1 MANTRITQGVIKPNE
16 DYDTRHINST
26 GIVTTTGLDVN
37 GNADVSGNLSVGGVL
52 TYEDVTNVDS
62 VGLITARK
70 GIISSGVVTATAF
83 HGSGASLT
91 GIDATALKDSAGDV
105 KVQAQASGAVHTG
118 ISTFDTVNVGSGVTI
133 ESNGQA
139 TFVGVVTF
147 GPSSTKI
154 DNNTINVGTALTLGH
169 TQGLQ
174 FHTQNL
180 HSQGFEI
187 NQINAS
193 GIITA
198 SSFSGDGSNLTSLPA
213 GLGTALSSVQSSPL
227 NKIYYTNSVLGIDNN
242 TTIDV
247 PASASAAY
255 TQYTDINIA
264 SGVDL
269 IISDGDDL
277 IPDVLGLRPDGTY
290 GGGSIGR
297 IRVDKLVG
305 KDANSAI
312 NVEKGLIIA
321 GVTSTTSAFQVN
333 GATSLA
339 NTNQATFD
347 YNTSQARILSHN
359 SSGSSIAFFTNSG
372 GSNVTQKVIIDS
384 SGRMLLGTSDANHY
398 PDRMVTISRD
408 AGSGIEL
415 RNNSSSTGQISFSD
429 TSGSGTGAYRGYIQF
444 QHNNGSMHFATQST
458 ERLVLTREGNANFSG
473 IATATAFVPTTG
485 QLSHRNIIVNGDCRI
500 AQRGASSTS
509 AGYKTVDRF
518 RSAFSG
524 NDEGP
529 TQSQFG
535 VSAPGQYHLPTSGP
549 HPYKEGFR
557 QAFGLTNGNQTSGA
571 GAGDNSEFIY
581 AIEAKDLLY
590 SGWDYTNPNSYITL
604 SFWVKS
610 SAAQNFYFFLKTS
623 DGTNKMYPMDTGN
636 LAQFTWKKIT
646 KTIPGHSDLS
656 FDDNANEGMRIDFPC
671 YYGTNYTNNS
681 TSLDAWA
688 NYNGAARTP
697 DHATTWYT
705 TNDASFQITGLQL
718 EVGPVATP
726 FEHLSYG
733 ENLRRCERYFQC
745 LKGPNLV
752 PSGTTECLIGTGFA
766 YTSSRVL
773 FPIIFKTEMRSN
785 PTVSVTTQSDL
796 QALGTSG
803 GWNSSTSFTDTNN
816 FHPMGGRID
825 MNFSGSPLSAGNAAE
840 VRLMNSSILGFDAE
854 I

>member
-16 DYDTRHINST
+16 DYDVRHINAT
-26 GIVTTTGLDVN
+26 GIVTAASVDITN
-37 GNADVSGNLSVGGVL
+37 NLSVGGVL

-91 GIDATALKDSAGDV
+91 GIDATALKDPAGNV

-139 TFVGVVTF
+139 TFTGIVTF
-147 GPSSTKI
+147 GSGSTTI
-154 DNNTINVGTALTLGH
+154 DNNVVNVGTALTLGH
-169 TQGLQ
+169 TQGVQ

-180 HSQGFEI
+180 HSQGFEV

-277 IPDVLGLRPDGTY
+277 VPDVLGLRPDGTY

-305 KDANSAI
+305 KNANSAI

-321 GVTSTTSAFQVN
+321 GVTTATTFKGDGDFVELDVD
-333 GATSLA
+333 GH
-339 NTNQATFD
+339 TNLD
-347 YNTSQARILSHN
+347 N
-359 SSGSSIAFFTNSG
+359 
-372 GSNVTQKVIIDS
+372 
-384 SGRMLLGTSDANHY
+384 
-398 PDRMVTISRD
+398 VTIS
-408 AGSGIEL
+408 GI
-415 RNNSSSTGQISFSD
+415 SSTGNIYITTGGDGRKLSFAGD
-429 TSGSGTGAYRGYIQF
+429 GSSHYIKMDHTLNGPIINGYGGIAF
-444 QHNNGSMHFATQST
+444 ETYGSN
-458 ERLVLTREGNANFSG
+458 ERLRLTAEGNATFSG

-535 VSAPGQYHLPTSGP
+535 VSAPGAYHLPTSGP

-571 GAGDNSEFIY
+571 GTSDSSEFIY
-581 AIEAKDLLY
+581 ALEAKDLLY
-590 SGWDYTNPNSYITL
+590 SGWDYTNPNSL
-604 SFWVKS
+604 S
-610 SAAQNFYFFLKTS
+610 
-623 DGTNKMYPMDTGN
+623 
-636 LAQFTWKKIT
+636 
-646 KTIPGHSDLS
+646 
-656 FDDNANEGMRIDFPC
+656 
-671 YYGTNYTNNS
+671 
-681 TSLDAWA
+681 
-688 NYNGAARTP
+688 
-697 DHATTWYT
+697 
-705 TNDASFQITGLQL
+705 
-718 EVGPVATP
+718 
-726 FEHLSYG
+726 
-733 ENLRRCERYFQC
+733 
-745 LKGPNLV
+745 
-752 PSGTTECLIGTGFA
+752 LIH
-766 YTSSRVL
+766 
-773 FPIIFKTEMRSN
+773 I
-785 PTVSVTTQSDL
+785 
-796 QALGTSG
+796 
-803 GWNSSTSFTDTNN
+803 
-816 FHPMGGRID
+816 
-825 MNFSGSPLSAGNAAE
+825 
-840 VRLMNSSILGFDAE
+840 
-854 I
+854 